1 MNPIKNFLNNILEM
15 KSNKHNLN
23 QGNKFL
29 NNKNKFMVFS
39 KNIETF
45 AGKCNKLFAKE
56 EDDAGQMTDKYTEGS
71 EEDDDFRT
79 NFNCSDNDIQKE
91 NIDFLENKYMPYIY
105 KKVQE
110 KKDELDTELK
120 KNKPKNVKDAKGNIY
135 YLNSNNQYYLYEDST
150 GENTFLPNHVD
161 FPITCPKDQPTFTNF
176 PSYVNGTVDFVN
188 NKKCKQYEN
197 PEINYLIAKQ
207 EEQKRKLRELKL
219 NAKLE
224 GGETNDDYK
233 RNIKSIQISH
243 AFNEYNDLVKK
254 SKGITDDIK
263 AFDTSRDDFLKSIS
277 ILQIQYGAIGLTS
290 LIFIYLMIKMMSK
303 N

>member
-39 KNIETF
+39 KNIENYTGMELTCEQLFEKVLYPPNNQDNTF
-45 AGKCNKLFAKE
+45 KYNNG
-56 EDDAGQMTDKYTEGS
+56 TDKKRTELV
-71 EEDDDFRT
+71 
-79 NFNCSDNDIQKE
+79 CSNKKYME
-91 NIDFLENKYMPYIY
+91 KNIAFLENNYIPYF
-105 KKVQE
+105 QE
-110 KKDELDTELK
+110 KIIEKQKELDANLPE
-120 KNKPKNVKDAKGNIY
+120 PKNVKDAKGNIY

-150 GENTFLPNHVD
+150 GESSFLPNHVD
-161 FPITCPKDQPTFTNF
+161 FPITCPKDQPTFTNI
-176 PSYVNGTVDFVN
+176 PSYVNGNVDFTDDN
-188 NKKCKQYEN
+188 KCKQYN
-197 PEINYLIAKQ
+197 NTEINNLIAGQ

-219 NAKLE
+219 EAKLE

-243 AFNEYNDLVKK
+243 AFNKYNDLVKK

>member
-29 NNKNKFMVFS
+29 NNKNKFLVFS

-45 AGKCNKLFAKE
+45 DMRDCDNLFEGTENE
-56 EDDAGQMTDKYTEGS
+56 EDNTFKYNNG
-71 EEDDDFRT
+71 
-79 NFNCSDNDIQKE
+79 SDNDRTNLVCTDKE
-91 NIDFLENKYMPYIY
+91 DKEKDITFLENNYIPYLY
-105 KKVQE
+105 EKEAE

-120 KNKPKNVKDAKGNIY
+120 KKKPKNVKDAKGNIY

-150 GENTFLPNHVD
+150 GESTFLPNHVD
-161 FPITCPKDQPTFTNF
+161 FPITCPKDQPTFTNI
-176 PSYVNGTVDFVN
+176 PSYVNGTIDFVDN
-188 NKKCKQYEN
+188 NKCKQYN
-197 PEINYLIAKQ
+197 NTEINDLLALQ
-207 EEQKRKLRELKL
+207 EEQKRRLRELKL
-219 NAKLE
+219 EAKLE

-233 RNIKSIQISH
+233 RNIKSILITRE
-243 AFNEYNDLVKK
+243 FNKYNDLVKK

-290 LIFIYLMIKMMSK
+290 LIFIYLMVKMMSK

>member
-45 AGKCNKLFAKE
+45 DMRDCDNLFEKVL
-56 EDDAGQMTDKYTEGS
+56 DPPNNQDNTFKYNNG
-71 EEDDDFRT
+71 
-79 NFNCSDNDIQKE
+79 SDNDRTNLVCTDKE
-91 NIDFLENKYMPYIY
+91 DKEKDITFLENNYIPYLY
-105 KKVQE
+105 EKEAE

-120 KNKPKNVKDAKGNIY
+120 KKKPKNVKDAKGNIY

-150 GENTFLPNHVD
+150 GESTFLPNHVD
-161 FPITCPKDQPTFTNF
+161 FPITCPKDQPTFTNI
-176 PSYVNGTVDFVN
+176 PSYVNGTVDFGTN
-188 NKKCKQYEN
+188 NNCKQYED
-197 PEINYLIAKQ
+197 EDINKLIALR
-207 EEQKRKLRELKL
+207 EEQKRILRDLKL

-290 LIFIYLMIKMMSK
+290 LIFIYLMVKMMSK

>member
-45 AGKCNKLFAKE
+45 GGMCDELFKKVM
-56 EDDAGQMTDKYTEGS
+56 DPPPNPDNTFKYNNGS
-71 EEDDDFRT
+71 DDDRT
-79 NFNCSDNDIQKE
+79 NLVCSDKEDKEKDIE
-91 NIDFLENKYMPYIY
+91 FLENNYIPYFQYKIREK
-105 KKVQE
+105 KKV
-110 KKDELDTELK
+110 LDANLPE
-120 KNKPKNVKDAKGNIY
+120 PKNVKDAKGNIY

-161 FPITCPKDQPTFTNF
+161 FPITCPKDQPTFTDI
-176 PSYVNGTVDFVN
+176 PSYVNGNVDFVDN
-188 NKKCKQYEN
+188 NKCKQYN
-197 PEINYLIAKQ
+197 DDEINNLIAKR
-207 EEQKRKLRELKL
+207 EEQKRKLRDLKL
-219 NAKLE
+219 EAKLG

-233 RNIKSIQISH
+233 RNIKSILITH
-243 AFNEYNDLVKK
+243 EFNKYNDLVKK

-263 AFDTSRDDFLKSIS
+263 AFDMSRDDFLKSIS

-290 LIFIYLMIKMMSK
+290 LIFIYLMVKMMSK